1 MAIQTQA
8 PNQQQAK
15 QQVANP
21 NSANNQA
28 DIQPEGKSLFKRWWF
43 WLIVAVIIG
52 AGVYFFFFS

>member
-8 PNQQQAK
+8 PNQQQVK

-21 NSANNQA
+21 NSANKPV
-28 DIQPEGKSLFKRWWF
+28 DIQPQGKSMFKRWWF

-52 AGVYFFFFS
+52 AGIYYLLFL